1 MGKDETESTADTEAD
16 VGPEPE
22 EAPEPPKEATP
33 EEPAK
38 PKASIKWGKAGIRC
52 QSCRRIITKTSDK
65 EKVPSHCP
73 DCHSSALVAE

>member
-1 MGKDETESTADTEAD
+1 MGNNDSD
-16 VGPEPE
+16 VTDDAPVE
-22 EAPEPPKEATP
+22 EVPVPPP
-33 EEPAK
+33 REEKPAK